1 MSTTENEVSEKQL
14 EEVEADSFKFVSVT
28 IPEGLKEGDT
38 FTFKINDNDEDEMEM
53 VVPEGAKPGETIE
66 VLLADEEDED
76 ILDDISVSV
85 ALHPSVDAM
94 ITVSPFI
101 LDMVDEEKKGDNDD
115 DEEED
120 GTNMMA
126 WPAGVYLSQFLS
138 TPNAKPIID
147 GKTSF
152 LELGSGLGV
161 AGLGLISALN
171 RDADANNKKEVFMT
185 DLPSAQT
192 LLQANYEVNKLRV
205 LKDDNVDVNITS
217 LNWGDDESKKA
228 FGELTQEKKFDV
240 IIGSDLLYEASAE
253 SAKNL
258 SSVMTSLLNPDS
270 GIIIFS
276 TRWRKA
282 DDERAFFENMESS
295 GFEFVL
301 ASEYLTKLGHPPT
314 ISDEA
319 DEEEAVIEIFENNL
333 SWKEFGSE
341 DSEKSKKY
349 FSETKVKVGEDMV
362 PIGEI
367 EENNIDDMEE
377 EDFDEYE
384 MRYVQIYVG
393 SKSG

>member
-1 MSTTENEVSEKQL
+1 MSTAENEVSEKQL
-14 EEVEADSFKFVSVT
+14 EEVEADTFKFVSVT

-38 FTFKINDNDEDEMEM
+38 FTFKINNDEDEMEM

-66 VLLADEEDED
+66 VLLADEEDDE

-101 LDMVDEEKKGDNDD
+101 LDMVDEEKKADNDNDD
-115 DEEED
+115 DEED

-152 LELGSGLGV
+152 LEIGSGLGV

-171 RDADANNKKEVFMT
+171 RDADAGNKKEVVLT
-185 DLPSAQT
+185 DLPCAQT

-205 LKDDNVDVNITS
+205 LKQDNVDVNITS
-217 LNWGDDESKKA
+217 LNWSDDESKKA
-228 FGELTQEKKFDV
+228 FGESTQDKKFDV

-282 DDERAFFENMESS
+282 DDERVFFENMESS

-301 ASEYLTKLGHPPT
+301 ASEYLTKLGHIPT
-314 ISDEA
+314 ISEDA
-319 DEEEAVIEIFENNL
+319 EEEAVIEIFENNL

-349 FSETKVKVGEDMV
+349 FSETKVKVGENMV

>member
-1 MSTTENEVSEKQL
+1 MSTAENEVSEKQL
-14 EEVEADSFKFVSVT
+14 EEVEADTFKFVSVT

-38 FTFKINDNDEDEMEM
+38 FTFKINNDEDEMEM

-66 VLLADEEDED
+66 VLLADEEDDE

-101 LDMVDEEKKGDNDD
+101 LDMVDEEKKADNDNDD
-115 DEEED
+115 DEED

-152 LELGSGLGV
+152 LEIGSGLGV

-171 RDADANNKKEVFMT
+171 RDADAGNKKEVVLT
-185 DLPSAQT
+185 DLPCAQT

-205 LKDDNVDVNITS
+205 LKQDNVNVNITS
-217 LNWGDDESKKA
+217 LNWSDDESKKA
-228 FGELTQEKKFDV
+228 FGESTQDKKFDV

-253 SAKNL
+253 SSKNL

-282 DDERAFFENMESS
+282 DDERVFFENMESS

-301 ASEYLTKLGHPPT
+301 ASEYLTKLGHAPT
-314 ISDEA
+314 ISEDA
-319 DEEEAVIEIFENNL
+319 EEEAVIEIFENNL

-349 FSETKVKVGEDMV
+349 FSETKVKVGENMV

>member
-1 MSTTENEVSEKQL
+1 MSTTENEKQL
-14 EEVEADSFKFVSVT
+14 EEVEADTFKFVSVT

-38 FTFKINDNDEDEMEM
+38 FTFKINNDEDEMEM

-66 VLLADEEDED
+66 VLLADEEDDE

-101 LDMVDEEKKGDNDD
+101 LDMVDEEKKADNDNDD
-115 DEEED
+115 DEED

-152 LELGSGLGV
+152 LEIGSGLGV

-171 RDADANNKKEVFMT
+171 RDADAGNKKEVVLT
-185 DLPSAQT
+185 DLPCAQT

-205 LKDDNVDVNITS
+205 LKQDNVDVNITS
-217 LNWGDDESKKA
+217 LNWSDDESKKA
-228 FGELTQEKKFDV
+228 FGESTQDKKFDV

-282 DDERAFFENMESS
+282 DDERVFFENMESS

-301 ASEYLTKLGHPPT
+301 ASEYLTKLGHAPT
-314 ISDEA
+314 ISEDA
-319 DEEEAVIEIFENNL
+319 EEEAVIEIFENNL

-349 FSETKVKVGEDMV
+349 FSETKVKVGENMV